1 MTSMVDDD
9 NKNSTGEVVGESSF
23 LYANKIHGN
32 IV

>member
-1 MTSMVDDD
+1 MTSMVDDG

-23 LYANKIHGN
+23 LDANKIHGN